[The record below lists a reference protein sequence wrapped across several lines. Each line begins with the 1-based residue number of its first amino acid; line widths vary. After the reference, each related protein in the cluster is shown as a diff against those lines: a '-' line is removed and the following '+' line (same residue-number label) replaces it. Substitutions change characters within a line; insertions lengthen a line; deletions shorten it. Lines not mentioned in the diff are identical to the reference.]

1 MLIRECGRRRK
12 KEKIRQG
19 RMRKKD
25 KTRKV
30 MRKKDY
36 TKIIIKRIE
45 KIRLSER
52 KR

>member
-36 TKIIIKRIE
+36 SKIIKRIE

>member
-36 TKIIIKRIE
+36 GKIIKRIE